1 MSTERLNPTAVGNSE
16 LADAVIEEMNA

>member
-1 MSTERLNPTAVGNSE
+1 MSTERLNPTAVGTSE